1 MKDAPLPR
9 WAAYSIYFVLLLWAG
24 LEILR
29 SMGRLDGVVF
39 LGYVQTGE
47 AVLQHKDPYGY
58 GLTLINT
65 WPPFFFFVAGALAL
79 LARASLL
86 GALLVWQA
94 LGVAAI
100 WGTLKL
106 CAKLYLPDGDTL
118 TFWPRDGRLSL
129 VSMGVLIPFAMTLRL
144 FQEHVQHTQIN
155 VRSEEHTSELQSP
168 CNLVCRLLLEK
179 KKK

>member
-9 WAAYSIYFVLLLWAG
+9 WAAYAIYFVLLLWAG

-29 SMGRLDGVVF
+29 SLDRLDGVVF

-58 GLTLINT
+58 ALTLINT
-65 WPPFFFFVAGALAL
+65 WPPFFFFVSGALAL
-79 LARASLL
+79 MARASLL
-86 GALLVWQA
+86 GALLAWQV

-106 CAKLYLPDGDTL
+106 CAKLYVPDGDTL
-118 TFWPRDGRLSL
+118 TFWPRDGRWS
-129 VSMGVLIPFAMTLRL
+129 
-144 FQEHVQHTQIN
+144 
-155 VRSEEHTSELQSP
+155 RS
-168 CNLVCRLLLEK
+168 R
-179 KKK
+179 